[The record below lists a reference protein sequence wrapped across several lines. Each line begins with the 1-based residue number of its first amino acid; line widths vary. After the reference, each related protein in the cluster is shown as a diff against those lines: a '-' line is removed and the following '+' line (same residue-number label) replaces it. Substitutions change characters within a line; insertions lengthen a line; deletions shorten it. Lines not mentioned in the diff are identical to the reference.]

1 MNSTQLESHSPSD
14 DLKKTLCK
22 DIKIQSII
30 IEDILEDSDNF
41 KLLEQKHKAAKL
53 YDILNLYCPL

>member
-14 DLKKTLCK
+14 DLKKTLYK

-30 IEDILEDSDNF
+30 IEDTDNF

-53 YDILNLYCPL
+53 YMIY